1 MKNVL
6 IPTTLKP
13 DTLKAIKTAVRNANG
28 ENVKIVLL
36 MLSEMPD
43 GISDLLFSIKSSYAA
58 TVEEIRVLDQCK
70 KYTKDYENIFL
81 QIHHQ
86 TGISAPL
93 LKNIMQHHA
102 IGLTILLPS
111 FKSETKNIFKL
122 AVRLLNN
129 CNCPIL
135 HLTEK
140 VESLALDQ
148 AIYVENTP
156 SRITMEEVQQMLKNE
171 FAIRVVSQAKLK
183 EGQSPEELSPVLAE
197 TIQKNHI
204 DLLIETRKPEK
215 PRLRGS
221 KNGASTSIA
230 EKLGV
235 PVLSLFD
242 N

>member
-28 ENVKIVLL
+28 ENIKIVLL

-43 GISDLLFSIKSSYAA
+43 GISDLLFTIKA
-58 TVEEIRVLDQCK
+58 TYETTVNEQRVLDECR
-70 KYTKDYENIFL
+70 KYVKDYEKIYL
-81 QIHHQ
+81 QVHHQ

-93 LKNIMQHHA
+93 LKNIMHHHA
-102 IGLTILLPS
+102 VGLVILTPS
-111 FKSETKNIFKL
+111 FKAETKSIYRHTT
-122 AVRLLNN
+122 ALLNN
-129 CNCPIL
+129 CDCPIL

-140 VESLALDQ
+140 VEELVLDQ
-148 AIYVENTP
+148 AIFVQNAPT
-156 SRITMEEVQQMLKNE
+156 RISMEEVQQMMRKE
-171 FAIRVVSQAKLK
+171 FDLRVVSQATLK
-183 EGQSPEELSPVLAE
+183 EGQNPEDLSPVLVE
-197 TIQKNHI
+197 TIEKNHI

-215 PRLRGS
+215 PRVRAS
-221 KNGASTSIA
+221 KNGQSNTLA

-235 PVLSLFD
+235 PVLTLFE